1 MPLDLRL
8 VIKAWEKL
16 PGELKLQMAMEVLD
30 SLNMIRS

>member
-1 MPLDLRL
+1 MPLDLQL

-16 PGELKLQMAMEVLD
+16 PGELKLQMIMEVLD